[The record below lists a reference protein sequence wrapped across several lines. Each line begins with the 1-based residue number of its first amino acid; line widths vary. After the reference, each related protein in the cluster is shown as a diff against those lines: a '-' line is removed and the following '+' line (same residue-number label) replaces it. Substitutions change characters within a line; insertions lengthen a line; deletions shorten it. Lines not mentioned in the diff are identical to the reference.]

1 MSEPV
6 LIGVAVVFLGSL
18 LFVGVLALVGWRSR
32 GRNG

>member
-18 LFVGVLALVGWRSR
+18 VFVGVWALVGALSR
-32 GRNG
+32 RRAR